1 MSTWLDGV
9 KRIRMGS
16 TVGSLYYLVVRDLL
30 NNNNTRLEEFG
41 TFSLIFVNP
50 LGISHDNLLVKIVIF
65 AMVLFLFPLKLRS
78 NFVEFVK
85 IGPKE
90 TRSVQLSTC
99 AYIFD
104 S

>member
-1 MSTWLDGV
+1 M
-9 KRIRMGS
+9 KRIRLGS

-30 NNNNTRLEEFG
+30 NNNNTWLEEYG
-41 TFSLIFVNP
+41 AFSLVFVNL
-50 LGISHDNLLVKIVIF
+50 LGISHDNVLVKIVIF
-65 AMVLFLFPLKLRS
+65 SMVLFLFPLKLRS

-99 AYIFD
+99 AYIFY